1 MCELQALL
9 SSPVPPSKNPI
20 SPGLHS
26 GSWGG
31 QSREREANT
40 QAIFL
45 SRKYVPSACAAL
57 SSADKMAVSR
67 TRQAGV
73 NAMIRTAPNEHV
85 AEEAIR
91 SFHHNKV
98 ARVVVGDAHTKVEH
112 MSLVCSNL
120 KTMNQQIGKASGG
133 KPHQVR
139 IANAQIAGRGL
150 SQKVQHGLL
159 GIGQKA
165 AATGSRQ
172 RTQLG
177 NKGVQYLTVVMK
189 NAYKNKLDL
198 AIASQHWTKESTEV
212 PGRELHCPLRGDGGC
227 FITCDDLIGV
237 TGLSVVLARLDASG
251 ELKRVLVDK
260 TSIQVTHCYTVP
272 CNAN

>member
-1 MCELQALL
+1 MCKQFKRQATVAALR
-9 SSPVPPSKNPI
+9 
-20 SPGLHS
+20 
-26 GSWGG
+26 G
-31 QSREREANT
+31 QKAANT
-40 QAIFL
+40 QAILL

-150 SQKVQHGLL
+150 SQKAQHGLL

-165 AATGSRQ
+165 AA
-172 RTQLG
+172 
-177 NKGVQYLTVVMK
+177 
-189 NAYKNKLDL
+189 
-198 AIASQHWTKESTEV
+198 TEV
-212 PGRELHCPLRGDGGC
+212 PGRELHCPLRGDGDC

-260 TSIQVTHCYTVP
+260 KGQATP
-272 CNAN
+272 N